1 MSDWLRPLL
10 LMFYAPARGMA
21 EVRDRAPLGPA
32 ALLALL
38 LLAAHT
44 VFAQW
49 QLLAGVAAL
58 SGALAFVSALFASA
72 GYLFIVALVFVP
84 LAILLTNLF
93 ERRASFVV
101 VLRQEYAPMASA
113 TFYALA
119 AASIIAIPLA
129 YVASAA
135 GLNEAAVVE
144 TLAAT
149 QQTAQQ
155 AFSHPASG
163 DLTPEQMNQLSQ
175 MMGVLRNALLLM
187 LIQPLTLFSLWAVP
201 AVREVFRVSWLKALL
216 VVVLST
222 ILMFVLSPLVLRI
235 LTSLLGAPFIIL
247 LLFFFLRGY
256 VGELMRGQ
264 RARASF
270 RQNLEAATLNPADAS
285 AHYNL
290 GLLHE
295 QRRELE
301 AARERFQRAIEID
314 PEETDAHYQLGRI
327 ARAQGRLP
335 DAIAHFGEVVTRD
348 DAHAQHEIW
357 REVGAT
363 YLAAGQYADARDA
376 LRRFLER
383 RHSDPEG
390 LYLMGRA
397 VFGLGNPREAKEWM
411 QRCVESVRTAPAYKY
426 RADKRWLNEAQQF
439 LRTQA

>member
-1 MSDWLRPLL
+1 MSDLLRPLL

-32 ALLALL
+32 ALIALL

-44 VFAQW
+44 AFSQW
-49 QLLAGVAAL
+49 RMLAGVAAH
-58 SGALAFVSALFASA
+58 SGALVFVGVLFASA
-72 GYLFIVALVFVP
+72 GYLFIVALIFVP

-93 ERRASFVV
+93 ERRVSFGV
-101 VLRQEYAPMASA
+101 VLRQEYAPMAS
-113 TFYALA
+113 TIFYALA
-119 AASIIAIPLA
+119 AASILAFPLA
-129 YVASAA
+129 YIARSA
-135 GLNEAAVVE
+135 GLNEAAVIESLNAARE
-144 TLAAT
+144 TT
-149 QQTAQQ
+149 QQAL
-155 AFSHPASG
+155 SHQTSG
-163 DLTPEQMNQLSQ
+163 DLTPEQMQQMNQML
-175 MMGVLRNALLLM
+175 GVLKNALLLM
-187 LIQPLTLFSLWAVP
+187 LIQPLTLFSLWAVA

-222 ILMFVLSPLVLRI
+222 ILMFVLSPLLFKI
-235 LTSLLGAPFIIL
+235 LGSLLGAPFVIL

-295 QRRELE
+295 QRREFD
-301 AARERFQRAIEID
+301 AARERFQRAVEID

-327 ARAQGRLP
+327 ARAQGRLHE
-335 DAIAHFGEVVTRD
+335 AITHFGEVVTRD
-348 DAHAQHEIW
+348 DTHAQHEIW

-363 YLAAGQYADARDA
+363 YLAAGQFADARDA
-376 LRRFLER
+376 LQRFLDR
-383 RHSDPEG
+383 RPSDPEA

-397 VFGLGNPREAKEWM
+397 AFGLGQLREAKEWM